1 MMKKSLWGLS
11 SLIALA
17 VAPAIAAADEPV
29 DGEGTGDDAGD
40 AGALP
45 EDGAPPADETSPDAA
60 ATEDAAPAPAPAAA
74 AKPGLTLPAGKINIA
89 VNVEMNVGADAVAK
103 PVSIAPDVS
112 YGVND
117 DLTVSLVHSRFAAS
131 GFRGAA
137 GGGLCLTGTENGCAK
152 VYDNVGLEALYSVAR
167 GPLTV
172 AANGGVH
179 ALSLDAG
186 SYSLKLGAK
195 IRYTAGK
202 VNVLTSPSVFVAA
215 TNRKDDD
222 ATTVDNLDRIWV
234 PVAVGYAVSPK
245 VWVAGSTGLKTPL
258 SGAGDAWQLAIGALA
273 TYKVDAKLTVGCSLI
288 FGQIAGGEPDPAP
301 EPSIVGPDYRW
312 VQGWVSYTL

>member
-1 MMKKSLWGLS
+1 MKNKSLLGLS

-29 DGEGTGDDAGD
+29 DGEGTEGEAGD

-45 EDGAPPADETSPDAA
+45 EDDAAPPDEAAPDEATS
-60 ATEDAAPAPAPAAA
+60 EEAAPAPAAPAAR
-74 AKPGLTLPAGKINIA
+74 PGLTLPAGKINIA

-117 DLTVSLVHSRFAAS
+117 DLTVSLVHSRFART

-137 GGGLCLTGTENGCAK
+137 GGGLCLTGEENGCAK
-152 VYDNVGLEALYSVAR
+152 VYDNVGLEGLYTVAR

-179 ALSLDAG
+179 AISLDAG
-186 SYSLKLGAK
+186 FYSIKLGAK

-202 VNVLTSPSVFVAA
+202 VGVLTSPSVFVAA
-215 TNRKDDD
+215 TERKDDD
-222 ATTVDNLDRIWV
+222 TTTPDNLDTIWV
-234 PVAVGYAVSPK
+234 PVIVGYTVSPK
-245 VWVAGSTGLKTPL
+245 VWVAGGTGFKGPL
-258 SGAGDAWQLAIGALA
+258 DGFGDAWQLAVGALG
-273 TYKVDAKLTVGCSLI
+273 TYKIDAKLTVGASLI
-288 FGQIAGGEPDPAP
+288 FGQIAGGGDAA
-301 EPSIVGPDYRW
+301 GADYRW
-312 VQGWVSYTL
+312 LQGWVSYTL